1 MQYAKQKLHK
11 PDAQTTA
18 NNVWRRILHKS
29 KSRIALA
36 LYRQCCRSIQAVDFN
51 GQTLELIA
59 PTVYTTH
66 IFNRYI
72 KPILEETASAI
83 AQRPFFITIRT
94 KADPAA
100 KQDGAATANTAK
112 QNGSGLAKKQNIP
125 EETPFPVL
133 RPQFTFES
141 FIVGA
146 SNMLAYAAAQNVINT
161 PGKSYNPLF
170 IYGGVGLG
178 KTHLMVSIG
187 HALQHKGLLV
197 RYVTTEDII
206 NDIIQMIQT
215 QTEKEFHDRY
225 RNIDVL
231 LVDDIQF
238 IGGKDRTEEE
248 FFHIFNTLHSANKQ
262 IVITSDRPPRMIPT
276 LQDRLRSRFEWGL
289 LADIMPPAYE
299 TRLEILQ
306 AKAAKAQ
313 APVPQYVLE
322 TLAKPDGASP
332 RTLEGALNSVIMRAK
347 ARNGAVSISDAYVV
361 MRESLSV
368 EQKLPI
374 DPEVVVDIVA
384 QYYHIPIDDIIGK
397 KRNKECAWPR
407 QVAMYLLRKETDT
420 SLSQIG
426 AALGGRDHTTIM
438 YGYDHVANSI
448 KINQQLQF
456 EITSLL
462 VKLREMQQ

>member
-11 PDAQTTA
+11 PVPKTTA
-18 NNVWRRILHKS
+18 TTVWRRILHKS
-29 KSRIALA
+29 KNHIAPF
-36 LYRQCCRSIQAVDFN
+36 LYNRCCRAIQAVEYN
-51 GQTLELIA
+51 GQTLEIIA
-59 PTVYTTH
+59 PTIFTAEIFKRH
-66 IFNRYI
+66 I
-72 KPILEETASAI
+72 KTILEETASAI
-83 AQRPFFITIRT
+83 AQRPIFINIRT
-94 KADPAA
+94 TPE
-100 KQDGAATANTAK
+100 AATAKESAEAANKTK
-112 QNGSGLAKKQNIP
+112 QNKSSSAGLQV
-125 EETPFPVL
+125 EFSFPAL

-141 FIVGA
+141 FITGP
-146 SNMLAYAAAQNVINT
+146 SNMLAYAAAQTVIET

-187 HALQHKGLLV
+187 HKLQNKGLLV

-215 QTEKEFHDRY
+215 QSEKEFHDRY

-289 LADIMPPAYE
+289 LADIMPPPYE

-306 AKAAKAQ
+306 AKAATAQ

-347 ARNGAVSISDAYVV
+347 ARNGSVSISDAYVV

-374 DPEVVVDIVA
+374 EPEVVVDIVA
-384 QYYHIPIDDIIGK
+384 QYYRIPTDDIIGK

-426 AALGGRDHTTIM
+426 VALGGRDHTTIM
-438 YGYDHVANSI
+438 YGYEHVANSI
-448 KINQQLQF
+448 KNNQQLQF